1 MKCKLISVIF
11 KMECQNLKLFY
22 ATWTSMKRYSV
33 QKKLWLYLLFECCY
47 FCNWSYHINCK
58 SWSYEAH
65 IILILELQGA
75 IAPSLLVSAFLE
87 RE

>member
-33 QKKLWLYLLFECCY
+33 QKNYGYISFLNAAIFAIG
-47 FCNWSYHINCK
+47 HITSTANHGHMK
-58 SWSYEAH
+58 
-65 IILILELQGA
+65 LIL
-75 IAPSLLVSAFLE
+75 SSY
-87 RE
+87 